1 MDCRIPQSP
10 EEQAKLKKRVIGE
23 VRAVLLPEKQGLP
36 LEKLNRKLY
45 IKIVFQVRFA
55 YINELYN

>member
-45 IKIVFQVRFA
+45 IKIVFQVS
-55 YINELYN
+55 I